1 MDPGDCPD
9 SGGRPEGAADSEMTT
24 DSFPEDAQKVD
35 TSESAEGQGD
45 SSSARV
51 DLDDDDI
58 LTADGSVVVVGSKS
72 SEPYFLF
79 KRALTQRVSKEELG
93 TYGGKL
99 IVIAVHA
106 VMQESGFIALDPV
119 TEMPADRLCRNSVSF
134 RYSLPELVARSLNT
148 PECVLLTY
156 KRLGHFVTVY
166 GSLAKAKWGLPRI
179 LAGSPEVCCLD
190 MRRYLWMKGDDDDME
205 ANEDV
210 GFSSSYPVKKMLE
223 FWKIVKGRLA
233 SPLLLDLTEG
243 TGLSPPSY
251 FTYLPP
257 ELKLKIFESLPGID
271 LARVGCVCSE
281 LRYLT
286 SSNDL
291 WKQKYAD
298 EFGSKPVYL
307 DLFRRINWKQNFAR
321 QWKKREKRR
330 RRQRRSLHRDI
341 FLSRA
346 RRLRLARA
354 ERLE

>member
-1 MDPGDCPD
+1 
-9 SGGRPEGAADSEMTT
+9 
-24 DSFPEDAQKVD
+24 
-35 TSESAEGQGD
+35 
-45 SSSARV
+45 
-51 DLDDDDI
+51 
-58 LTADGSVVVVGSKS
+58 
-72 SEPYFLF
+72 
-79 KRALTQRVSKEELG
+79 
-93 TYGGKL
+93 
-99 IVIAVHA
+99 
-106 VMQESGFIALDPV
+106 
-119 TEMPADRLCRNSVSF
+119 
-134 RYSLPELVARSLNT
+134 
-148 PECVLLTY
+148 
-156 KRLGHFVTVY
+156 
-166 GSLAKAKWGLPRI
+166 
-179 LAGSPEVCCLD
+179 
-190 MRRYLWMKGDDDDME
+190 
-205 ANEDV
+205 
-210 GFSSSYPVKKMLE
+210 MLE

-251 FTYLPP
+251 FTYLLP